1 MHNLESMKDKYRLF
15 DAGKQGIRR
24 NTNTSIQK
32 ISIVIP
38 TLNMGSTIEETI
50 LSIIRQDDSNYEL
63 IIIDGG
69 STDKTKKI
77 IQEYSEFI
85 TYYESK
91 TDNGQSSAINRGFD
105 IATGDIYA
113 WINADDFYLPE
124 AFKVVRSVL
133 NMNNGVGI
141 VVGSGDVVTMECQFL
156 KHISGFEMN
165 RENLLNWNND
175 QWILQQACFWR
186 SDIWKKSGGV
196 DESLQ
201 LLMDY
206 DLWLRF
212 SDIGVSRAIEDSL
225 AVMRYYKEAKTIKL
239 RNRMKEEEAYV
250 YAKNQAYRQLQV
262 LVRELNLRCEA
273 LESRLKTY
281 ECSLI
286 GKLLRRVGLL
296 R

>member
-1 MHNLESMKDKYRLF
+1 MHNLESMKDKYRWF